1 MTRGPEASDITGRS
15 GGPDDSV
22 GASDILS
29 AMRAG
34 LDTMSESQRRVGRLI
49 LDDPDWAVKANV
61 EDIAARAGVSAPPI
75 VRFARA
81 AGCEGLRDLKLKL
94 AGALALGAPFLH
106 RSVHVGETAG
116 DVVRNVTGSMTTVI
130 AEWQRRLDPA
140 ELDRAAAAIKRA
152 RRIDC
157 LGTGATSHFLAQ
169 DLQARLFRLGL
180 TANAFS
186 DAHFQLVA
194 AATLTSADVLVAIS
208 FVGRM
213 PALLRAVEVGRSRGA
228 TVIVLTQA
236 GTPLAELGHIVVP
249 IDVPRD
255 ATMLVGTDAYVV
267 QLIAIE
273 VLMILV
279 GLRQGP
285 GLIARMNDLQ
295 HVLNTYGVD
304 REDPSVLHAG
314 WRQMLEH
321 EGGAPDA
328 DEAGRETTS

>member
-1 MTRGPEASDITGRS
+1 MTRGSQASDTIGRS
-15 GGPDDSV
+15 AGSDDSV

-29 AMRAG
+29 AIRAG
-34 LDTMSESQRRVGRLI
+34 LETMSESQRRVGRLI
-49 LDDPDWAVKANV
+49 LDDPDWTVKANV
-61 EDIAARAGVSAPPI
+61 EEIAARAGVSAPTI

-81 AGCEGLRDLKLKL
+81 AGCEGLKDLKLKL

-106 RSVHVGETAG
+106 RSVHVGETAA
-116 DVVRNVTGSMTTVI
+116 DVVRNVTGSVTTVI

-213 PALLRAVEVGRSRGA
+213 PALLRAVEVGRERGA
-228 TVIVLTQA
+228 TVIVLTQT
-236 GTPLAELGHIVVP
+236 GTPLAELGHIVLP

-255 ATMLVGTDAYVV
+255 TTMLVGTDAYVV

-321 EGGAPDA
+321 TDG
-328 DEAGRETTS
+328 TSDSD

>member
-1 MTRGPEASDITGRS
+1 MMTELAPPEEQ
-15 GGPDDSV
+15 V

-29 AMRAG
+29 VVRAG
-34 LDTMSESQRRVGRLI
+34 LGTMSESQRRVGRLI

-61 EDIAARAGVSAPPI
+61 EEIAARAGVSAPTI

-106 RSVHVGETAG
+106 RSVRVGETAA

-140 ELDRAAAAIKRA
+140 ELDRAAAAITRA

-213 PALLRAVEVGRSRGA
+213 PALLRAVEVGRTRGA
-228 TVIVLTQA
+228 TVIALTQS
-236 GTPLAELGHIVVP
+236 GTPLAGLGHIVLP
-249 IDVPRD
+249 MDVPSD

-304 REDPSVLHAG
+304 RQDPSVLHAG
-314 WRQMLEH
+314 WRQMLES
-321 EGGAPDA
+321 GDGAP
-328 DEAGRETTS
+328 GSG

>member
-1 MTRGPEASDITGRS
+1 MTSEF
-15 GGPDDSV
+15 DSTV
-22 GASDILS
+22 SARAAGLEDAMGASDILS
-29 AMRAG
+29 TIRAG
-34 LDTMSESQRRVGRLI
+34 LDQMSGSQRRVGALF
-49 LDDPDWAVKANV
+49 LEDPDWVVKANV
-61 EDIAARAGVSAPPI
+61 EEIAQRVGVSAPTI

-81 AGCEGLRDLKLKL
+81 IGCEGLKDLKLRL

-106 RSVHVGETAG
+106 RSVHVGETAA
-116 DVVRNVTGSMTTVI
+116 DVVRNVAGSMTTVI
-130 AEWQRRLDPA
+130 SEWQRRLDPSA
-140 ELDRAAAAIKRA
+140 LDRAATAIKRA

-228 TVIVLTQA
+228 TIIALTQA
-236 GTPLAELGHIVVP
+236 RTPLAELGHIVLP
-249 IDVPRD
+249 MDVPRD

-273 VLMILV
+273 VLMIMV

-285 GLIARMNDLQ
+285 ELIARMNDLH

-314 WRQMLEH
+314 WRQMLDSE
-321 EGGAPDA
+321 PDPSA
-328 DEAGRETTS
+328 TG

>member
-1 MTRGPEASDITGRS
+1 MTSGFEPSDATGRPAGPE
-15 GGPDDSV
+15 DSV
-22 GASDILS
+22 GASDVLS
-29 AMRAG
+29 AIRSG
-34 LDTMSESQRRVGRLI
+34 LDGMSESQRRVGQLF
-49 LDDPDWAVKANV
+49 LGDPEWAVKANV
-61 EDIAARAGVSAPPI
+61 EEIATRAGVSAPTI

-81 AGCEGLRDLKLKL
+81 IGCEGLKDLKLKL

-106 RSVHVGETAG
+106 RSVHVGETAAE
-116 DVVRNVTGSMTTVI
+116 VVRNVTGSMTTVL
-130 AEWQRRLDPA
+130 ADWQRRLDPG
-140 ELDRAAAAIKRA
+140 ELDRAAAAINRA

-194 AATLTSADVLVAIS
+194 AATLTSADVLVSIS

-213 PALLRAVEVGRSRGA
+213 PTLLRAVEVGRARGA
-228 TVIVLTQA
+228 TVIALTQA
-236 GTPLAELGHIVVP
+236 RTPLAELAHVVLP
-249 IDVPRD
+249 MDVPRD

-279 GLRQGP
+279 GLRQGTS
-285 GLIARMNDLQ
+285 LIGRMNDLH
-295 HVLNTYGVD
+295 HVLRTYGID

-314 WRQMLEH
+314 WRQMLASDL
-321 EGGAPDA
+321 GLP
-328 DEAGRETTS
+328 ETG